1 MTNARFETGHLHQP
15 YMGKNNQEA
24 NAMEEHGM
32 KGKNYRIKVE
42 PIEQDTDYREIPQ
55 ELRGG

>member
-1 MTNARFETGHLHQP
+1 
-15 YMGKNNQEA
+15 
-24 NAMEEHGM
+24 MEEHGM

-55 ELRGG
+55 ELRGGGSL